1 MVVAR
6 LTSTLV
12 MHVCSLFVN
21 WWFFSA
27 EERLAQDADFRER
40 CESSFPFLALRE
52 DCGHYSLCTYLAL
65 LLLRVSPVQIGS
77 CWSSP

>member
-27 EERLAQDADFRER
+27 EER
-40 CESSFPFLALRE
+40 ESSFPFLALRE
-52 DCGHYSLCTYLAL
+52 DYGL
-65 LLLRVSPVQIGS
+65 
-77 CWSSP
+77 